1 VVLTPESTMKAEEPG
16 RGNQKRPQILAAAQE
31 IFAEQGFE
39 AARMDDVARRA
50 RVSKGTLYN
59 YFDSKEDLLIHAVI
73 AAMEEWRDRIAAAV
87 NPNEQQPVRAV
98 EEVLRALIVDAIPGI
113 TSQYHSLRNQAWGVM
128 ARNPEARQRLF
139 DANQAFYRDREQE
152 FETAVEAGARAGDFR
167 SDLDPAEVSL
177 LLQAVFDGLLYRA
190 TFDRQRVDPS
200 RAFAALMQ
208 LLRGGLYNASD
219 AVTEGEV

>member
-1 VVLTPESTMKAEEPG
+1 MKAEEPG

-31 IFAEQGFE
+31 VFAEQGFE

-73 AAMEEWRDRIAAAV
+73 ASMEEWRDRITATV
-87 NPNEQQPVRAV
+87 NPSKQQPVRAV

-113 TSQYHSLRNQAWGVM
+113 TSQSHSLRNQAWGVM
-128 ARNPEARQRLF
+128 ARDLEARQRLF
-139 DANQAFYRDREQE
+139 DANQTFYREREQE
-152 FETAVEAGARAGDFR
+152 FERAIEAGARAGDFR

-190 TFDRQRVDPS
+190 TFDRHRVDPS
-200 RAFAALMQ
+200 RAFAALMR
-208 LLRGGLYNASD
+208 LLRGGLYNTSD
-219 AVTEGEV
+219 PVTEGEA

>member
-1 VVLTPESTMKAEEPG
+1 VELKKESRMKVSEPG
-16 RGNQKRPQILAAAQE
+16 QGNQKRSRILAAAQE
-31 IFAEQGFE
+31 VFAEQGFD

-73 AAMEEWRDRIAAAV
+73 AAMEEWRERITTAV
-87 NPNEQQPVRAV
+87 NPSEEEPVRTM
-98 EEVLRALIVDAIPGI
+98 EGVLRALIVDAIPGI
-113 TSQYHSLRNQAWGVM
+113 TSQSHSLRNQAWGVM
-128 ARNPEARQRLF
+128 ARDPEARQRLF
-139 DANQAFYRDREQE
+139 DANQAFYREREQE
-152 FETAVEAGARAGDFR
+152 FVKAVEAGARAGHFR

-200 RAFAALMQ
+200 RSFAALLQ
-208 LLRGGLYNASD
+208 LLRGGLYKTSD
-219 AVTEGEV
+219 AVAEEGS